1 MGLDGDGDGGYAGGR
16 LWGHYFDGSDLT
28 SYEGS
33 ASGPSDIV
41 ARDGGWE
48 STSHTWTIAEGQTAL
63 IIEARIYAY
72 DSGADNQIWI
82 DDLNVSSSNANA
94 SIFVGGVAIP
104 APGALALLG
113 LAGLG
118 RRRRNG

>member
-1 MGLDGDGDGGYAGGR
+1 M
-16 LWGHYFDGSDLT
+16 
-28 SYEGS
+28 
-33 ASGPSDIV
+33 
-41 ARDGGWE
+41 
-48 STSHTWTIAEGQTAL
+48 
-63 IIEARIYAY
+63 IEARIYAY

-94 SIFVGGVAIP
+94 EIFVGGVAIP

>member
-1 MGLDGDGDGGYAGGR
+1 MNPKQKEESVAEVHFHMAVQMPGR
-16 LWGHYFDGSDLT
+16 NGETLM
-28 SYEGS
+28 
-33 ASGPSDIV
+33 
-41 ARDGGWE
+41 
-48 STSHTWTIAEGQTAL
+48 
-63 IIEARIYAY
+63 IEARIYAY

-94 SIFVGGVAIP
+94 EIFVGGVAIP